1 MHGDS
6 FRAARGS
13 SREFHVLRGV
23 SRPSRDTFS
32 SWFLIQL
39 QYLEF
44 HDLSKETTSL
54 TSVDKD
60 VDGSDEH
67 EDVKLYCRVTGAEI
81 PHDKYTRRGHFI
93 GCCVGDCMPRD
104 IADVNENN
112 MGELQSQ
119 WAPNEGAPHGKWAPN
134 ENKCAPNTGCT
145 CANNWS
151 YENDYYDL
159 APVHGAS
166 PVALTTTGKRIGFP
180 FVSNTDSG
188 GDSSTDDNDDSHAGV
203 SDGDTPANL
212 A

>member
-1 MHGDS
+1 MCCGMLAHNEREICNSCCGAW
-6 FRAARGS
+6 FRQGKRKIKKKNS
-13 SREFHVLRGV
+13 V
-23 SRPSRDTFS
+23 
-32 SWFLIQL
+32 
-39 QYLEF
+39 
-44 HDLSKETTSL
+44 SL

-119 WAPNEGAPHGKWAPN
+119 WAPNEGAPQGKWAPN

-188 GDSSTDDNDDSHAGV
+188 GDSSTDDNDDSDAGV
-203 SDGDTPANL
+203 FDGDTPANL